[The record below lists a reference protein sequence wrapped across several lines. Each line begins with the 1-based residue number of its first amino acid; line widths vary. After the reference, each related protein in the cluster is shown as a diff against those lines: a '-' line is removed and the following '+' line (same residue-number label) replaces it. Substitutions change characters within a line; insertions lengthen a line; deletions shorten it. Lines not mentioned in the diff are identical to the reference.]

1 MKSDMEAVYF
11 LTVRE
16 AEEIA
21 EAHEHD
27 ENWDIWQDDVAIY
40 LGEVKRKEREIA
52 AKMTGAHH
60 ETKTNVRR

>member
-21 EAHEHD
+21 EAHECD

-40 LGEVKRKEREIA
+40 LGEVRRKEREIA
-52 AKMTGAHH
+52 EKMTRSAS
-60 ETKTNVRR
+60 